1 MKTLII
7 YTSQTGFTK
16 RYAEWL
22 AERMNGDLLELKDA
36 QKKNMDFFE
45 DYDAICYGGWAMAGS
60 LVKAKW
66 FLEKAPDWKN
76 KHLAMFCVGGSPND
90 NPDVDVFLQ
99 NALTEEQKKY
109 IKVFYC
115 QGGFNHEKMKAPYKL
130 AMKMY
135 VSFLRNKK
143 DATEK
148 EKAVA
153 EIISSS
159 YDISDIKY
167 IEPIALYLGEKDNEK
182 AV

>member
-22 AERMNGDLLELKDA
+22 AERMSGDLLELKAA
-36 QKKNMDFFE
+36 QKKNADFFE
-45 DYDAICYGGWAMAGS
+45 NYDAICYGGWAMAGNI
-60 LVKAKW
+60 VKGKW
-66 FLEKAPDWKN
+66 FLEKAVNWKN
-76 KHLAMFCVGGSPND
+76 KRLAMFCVGGSPND

-99 NALTEEQKKY
+99 NALTDEQKKY

-115 QGGFNHEKMKAPYKL
+115 QGGFNYDKMKPQYKL
-130 AMKMY
+130 AMKLF
-135 VSFLRNKK
+135 VSTLKNKK
-143 DATEK
+143 NATEK

-153 EIISSS
+153 EIVSSS
-159 YDISDIKY
+159 YDVSDIKY
-167 IEPIALYLGEKDNEK
+167 IEPIVEYLEAKDKEK